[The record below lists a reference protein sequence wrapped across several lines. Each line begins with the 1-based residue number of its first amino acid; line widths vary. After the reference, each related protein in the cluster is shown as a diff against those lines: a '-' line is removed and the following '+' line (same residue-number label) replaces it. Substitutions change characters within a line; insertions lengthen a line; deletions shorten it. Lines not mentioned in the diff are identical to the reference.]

1 MNILWG
7 FLQAL
12 IFPGFLFLSVYALF
26 AEWLDRKL
34 FAQMQNRIGP
44 PLIQPLAD
52 TIKLFSKETIIPK
65 AVQAGLFTLLPYFS
79 FAAVVTSF
87 LFVPVYATPAIS
99 SFPGDLVI
107 VAYLLTI
114 PTLVLSLAG
123 WSSDSTYS
131 ILGGIRALTQL
142 FAYEVPFFLAL
153 FTPALLLGTWNI
165 SEIAAR
171 LPGYLLANPFY
182 FIPVLISF
190 LVGIVALQGK
200 LERKPFDIPDA
211 ETEIVA
217 GPFTEYSG
225 RLLAIFRLSID
236 MEMVC
241 GASLLAALFLG
252 GPQPFISWMPGIISY
267 LLKTLAIIFILAY
280 IKAAVGRIRIDQM
293 IRFGWQI
300 LAPLSLVGMLIVVL
314 FQKGGLI

>member
-7 FLQAL
+7 ILQAL

-26 AEWLDRKL
+26 AEWMDRKL

-79 FAAVVTSF
+79 FAGVVTAF
-87 LFVPVYATPAIS
+87 LFVPVFGTPAIS

-171 LPGYLLANPFY
+171 LPGFLLANPFY
-182 FIPVLISF
+182 FIPVLI
-190 LVGIVALQGK
+190 ALQGK

-236 MEMVC
+236 MELVC

-267 LLKTLAIIFILAY
+267 FLKTLAIIFILAY

-300 LAPLSLVGMLIVVL
+300 LAPLSLVGILMVVL